1 MGVRLL
7 SCEISN
13 TCRLRPPQES
23 RRWTSLPK
31 MSLSIRW
38 LRYRT
43 SNPPSGRLVLRRVV
57 LGKRRVWSVVLPFL
71 RLTDT
76 QISSLETPA
85 YAPPASVGGD
95 TLPRPTQQTS
105 LPGSRYGFHFPSPVA
120 DSASSR
126 GNPTVLSA
134 SRSTSTVSSSFQGSA
149 PPSRDCS
156 PAPMSQG
163 SGSAAPVS
171 WGRAPTTPVPT
182 SSVPLRASQMVQ
194 RAHMSQS
201 RSLSRT
207 FSVHDLNVTSRPRD
221 FSIPVPPPYD
231 YHADED
237 GLTIDEI
244 SPDEDDRMAE
254 AALCTPGIMH
264 TLFVK
269 FSTNNTLKT
278 LHLMVQIFAPRNSV
292 LQHWNQVHIFSYQFP
307 YQHSFQKNTINHK
320 MNKTPSWMLLT
331 LPTLK

>member
-1 MGVRLL
+1 MGARLL

-23 RRWTSLPK
+23 RQWTSLPK

-38 LRYRT
+38 LHYRT
-43 SNPPSGRLVLRRVV
+43 SNLPSGRLVLRRVV
-57 LGKRRVWSVVLPFL
+57 LGKRQVWSVVLSFL

-76 QISSLETPA
+76 QISSLEMPA

-95 TLPRPTQQTS
+95 TRPTQQTS

-120 DSASSR
+120 DPASPR

-149 PPSRDCS
+149 PPSRDR
-156 PAPMSQG
+156 
-163 SGSAAPVS
+163 SAAPVS
-171 WGRAPTTPVPT
+171 WGRAPTTPIPT
-182 SSVPLRASQMVQ
+182 SSVPLRASQIVQ
-194 RAHMSQS
+194 RAHMSQP

-207 FSVHDLNVTSRPRD
+207 FSVHDLNVASRPQD

-231 YHADED
+231 YRADED

-254 AALCTPGIMH
+254 AALRAPGIMH
-264 TLFVK
+264 TSFVE
-269 FSTNNTLKT
+269 FSTNILKT
-278 LHLMVQIFAPRNSV
+278 LHPMVQIFTPRNPV
-292 LQHWNQVHIFSYQFP
+292 LRHRNQVHTFSYQFL
-307 YQHSFQKNTINHK
+307 YQHKFQKNTINHK
-320 MNKTPSWMLLT
+320 MNKTSWMLLAV
-331 LPTLK
+331 PTLK